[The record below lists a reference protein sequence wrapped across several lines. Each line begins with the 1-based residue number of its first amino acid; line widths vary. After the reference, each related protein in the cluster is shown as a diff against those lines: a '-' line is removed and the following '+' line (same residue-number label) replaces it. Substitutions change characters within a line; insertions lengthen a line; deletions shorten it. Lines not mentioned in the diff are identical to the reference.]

1 MLPVVVR
8 YSKITSNGTYRLL
21 ARFYPLCG
29 IFYMS
34 YWLKLWHCRR
44 KGKFIQ
50 QGNECHP
57 SPPTITPE
65 GDLIGA
71 DSGGLRITL
80 GSITR
85 NYSKVSLA
93 NWGMLKYKNHP
104 PILLRSSLRR
114 NLLGSFSQ
122 NYS

>member
-1 MLPVVVR
+1 MNL
-8 YSKITSNGTYRLL
+8 
-21 ARFYPLCG
+21 
-29 IFYMS
+29 
-34 YWLKLWHCRR
+34 
-44 KGKFIQ
+44 KGKESLFSRE
-50 QGNECHP
+50 NECHP

-104 PILLRSSLRR
+104 PIPLRSSLRQ